1 MVYPLRSTD
10 TMTQLPQ
17 IVIVV
22 DTNTMFEDVMLSGTR
37 WTQLLSLCAKRRLR
51 VAIPIVVLRERARHW
66 ETKASNAVEAAR
78 GRYER
83 ALRDRKAFMDLGLG
97 TLEEPAPVPDVAIER
112 GAAQERLVDRLT
124 NVGVEIL
131 PLPKVTVAELLDRD
145 LSGKKP
151 FHKSGK
157 GFRDALIWHSVME
170 LLSSEGSDSVV
181 YLVTDDSD
189 DFRHDEHLHPDLQED
204 TDGLG
209 GQLRLVRGLEELV
222 EDEPISSLIA
232 ELAATDEQL
241 QLFLARAAQLDP
253 DEYSTASIG
262 GLIRDALVAAASE
275 LIGEEISFGDDE
287 WPSGPDFTEV
297 AIPRLDSPTIV
308 HVETRPNTAE
318 WHTYETY
325 EAETLLIRAS
335 IEADVEIEGFV
346 YKSDYIGME
355 DEVSLIEFDW
365 NDHMSFV
372 AASVEARLVFQLR
385 VESGAGVV
393 EQAEFEQAES
403 LLAYE

>member
-1 MVYPLRSTD
+1 MPPV
-10 TMTQLPQ
+10 PQ
-17 IVIVV
+17 VVIVP
-22 DTNTMFEDVMLSGTR
+22 DTTTMFDDVMLSGTR
-37 WTQLLSLCAKRRLR
+37 WTQLLSLCARRRLR

-66 ETKASNAVEAAR
+66 ETQAVKAVEAAKSR
-78 GRYER
+78 HER
-83 ALRDRKAFMDLGLG
+83 AVKGRRSFMDLGLG
-97 TLEEPAPVPDVAIER
+97 TLEEPDPLPDIAIDQ
-112 GAAQERLVDRLT
+112 AAAHERLLERLT

-131 PLPKVTVAELLDRD
+131 SLPQVSIPELLDRD
-145 LSGKKP
+145 LAGKKP
-151 FHKSGK
+151 FHPSGK
-157 GFRDALIWHSVME
+157 GFRDALIWHSVMD
-170 LLSSEGSDSVV
+170 LLSREGSDTVV
-181 YLVTDDSD
+181 YLVTDNSD
-189 DFRHDEHLHPDLQED
+189 DFRHGEGLHPDLQED

-209 GQLRLVRGLEELV
+209 GHLRLVRGLEELV
-222 EDEPISSLIA
+222 GNEPISSLIA

-253 DEYSTASIG
+253 DEYSTTSIG
-262 GLIRDALVAAASE
+262 GLIHDALVAAASE
-275 LIGEEISFGDDE
+275 LIGEEIQSGDDE
-287 WPSGPDFTEV
+287 WGSGPDFSEV

-318 WHTYETY
+318 WDTYETY
-325 EAETLLIRAS
+325 EEETLLIRAS
-335 IEADVEIEGFV
+335 IAADVELEGFV

-355 DEVSLIEFDW
+355 DEVTVIEFDW

-385 VESGAGVV
+385 VEAGAGVV